1 MIRIDYCSVHV
12 RVRPLSE
19 SEKERG
25 SSAWRVEGNS
35 LAQVDTSSD
44 ARVSDTHYTL
54 DTVFD
59 PGHSTEE
66 VYLATTQAI
75 IHQVVQGF
83 NGTVFAYGQTSSGK
97 THTMR
102 GSSDQAG
109 IVTLAVREVF
119 NLITAA
125 QHREFLLRVSYME
138 IYNEDINDLLAPEN
152 QRLQVHESKEAGV
165 HVVGLREEIVT
176 SPEQVGYSFEGQ
188 PGGEVVHLGKWILV
202 EE

>member
-1 MIRIDYCSVHV
+1 MPVTENISVHV

-19 SEKERG
+19 SERERG

-35 LAQVDTSSD
+35 LAQAETSGDSRVIDT
-44 ARVSDTHYTL
+44 AYTL
-54 DTVFD
+54 DTVFGPD
-59 PGHSTEE
+59 TSTKE
-66 VYLATTQAI
+66 VYLATTQSI

-102 GSSDQAG
+102 GVPEHPG
-109 IVTLAVREVF
+109 IVDMAVREVF
-119 NLITAA
+119 ELIAAA

-176 SPEQVGYSFEGQ
+176 SPEQVRGEGEKR
-188 PGGEVVHLGKWILV
+188 GRHAM
-202 EE
+202 